1 MRKRYLLGL
10 GCLAVAAW
18 LTLPALVEGQFRK
31 GGFGGG
37 MPGGGMPGGGMPGGG
52 FQGGGFRGPGGAP
65 GGFGRG
71 GAMPGGGFMGGDP
84 NRMFD
89 MLARGRPYFLVNDTR
104 SLREPLT
111 KFAQERGISNGQITR
126 ELFTQF
132 SQSQA
137 ATGARPAFG
146 GFGGAPQAPGGF
158 NPGGFNPG
166 GFAPGG
172 FNPGGFGPGG
182 GFDPSQ
188 WADGEFRRRDNNG
201 DNVLNRDEM
210 PDAIREDVGR
220 YDTNRDGLIDQTEYR
235 TYFSARMNRGGN
247 EQDPNPVTII
257 LEEEFDQRPTVYR
270 AGKMPKEPRWL
281 EELDTDRDGQVG
293 LYEWRRGGKD
303 IEDFATYD
311 PNDDGF
317 ITAEEA
323 LRVYNAQRG
332 TATASSGD
340 RPSWMGGRDGGREG
354 GRDGG
359 RDGGRGGPS
368 FMSRDGGGGGF
379 SGMSKDEIRAKMM
392 EYKRK

>member
-1 MRKRYLLGL
+1 MRIRHVLGL

-18 LTLPALVEGQFRK
+18 LTLPSLVEGQFRK

-37 MPGGGMPGGGMPGGG
+37 GMPGGGGGFPGGG
-52 FQGGGFRGPGGAP
+52 GFGGGGFRGGPQGGP
-65 GGFGRG
+65 GGFRG
-71 GAMPGGGFMGGDP
+71 GPTGGGFMGGDP

-89 MLARGRPYFLVNDTR
+89 MLARGRPYFLVTDTR

-137 ATGARPAFG
+137 ANIARPG

-172 FNPGGFGPGG
+172 FAPGGFGPGG

-188 WADGEFRRRDNNG
+188 WADGEFRRRDSNG

-210 PDAIREDVGR
+210 PDAIREDIGR
-220 YDTNRDGLIDQTEYR
+220 YDTNRDGLIDQSEYR
-235 TYFSARMNRGGN
+235 GYFSARMNRGQ

-281 EELDTDRDGQVG
+281 QELDTDGDGQVG
-293 LYEWRRGGKD
+293 LHEWRRGGKN

-323 LRVYNAQRG
+323 LRVYNAERG
-332 TATASSGD
+332 TATASGGD
-340 RPSWMGGRDGGREG
+340 RPSWMGGRDGGRDGGREG

-359 RDGGRGGPS
+359 RGGPTW
-368 FMSRDGGGGGF
+368 MSRDGGGGGGF
-379 SGMSKDEIRAKMM
+379 SGMSKDDIRAKMM
-392 EYKRK
+392 ELFKKK